1 MDYRKLRRDAQ
12 ANDGVARTVEA
23 RLPFANRSADDIDFY
38 LAEMI
43 GELERLARAH
53 NRDMLAHL
61 LAMASVQAVEP
72 NGQTGGSDTVHW
84 TESSARTAAPGRPPP
99 SPRSPQ
105 PWRPVPKT
113 VDDGAVGCLSRRR
126 HFY

>member
-72 NGQTGGSDTVHW
+72 NGQTGGSDTVH
-84 TESSARTAAPGRPPP
+84 
-99 SPRSPQ
+99 
-105 PWRPVPKT
+105 
-113 VDDGAVGCLSRRR
+113 
-126 HFY
+126 